1 MANPETTENTLD
13 HGEQYRREQERRT
26 LVIPLAQQIFLTE
39 LQAEKYLGCLYP
51 NNERQFWGMVKEK
64 VRAVVGEHLS
74 VDDSDIQDAFD
85 LLEMDGMVEIFEG
98 IRPRIEITQAG
109 RDLVASWGK

>member
-39 LQAEKYLGCLYP
+39 LQAERYLGCLYP
-51 NNERQFWGMVKEK
+51 NNEKQFWEMVKEK
-64 VRAVVGEHLS
+64 VQAVVGEHLS
-74 VDDSDIQDAFD
+74 VEAYDIQDAFD
-85 LLEMDGMVEIFEG
+85 LLDEEGMVEMTGG

-109 RDLVASWGK
+109 RDFVASWGK